1 MTALASEESTL
12 IPRTHERRVAVVT
25 GASGGLGRAICRGL
39 AAAGATVVGVDLK
52 AAADTAADTRAAG
65 GEWLGIVADVT
76 SPEDTHDVA
85 DRVVATY
92 GRCDI
97 LVNNAGV
104 ADICGWDELSYELWQ
119 QVLRVNL
126 DGQFLMAK
134 ALVPAMREH
143 GYGRIVNI
151 SSTSVAMPVDNFIAY
166 RVSKMGVIGL
176 TRALASLGADGIT
189 ANAVSPSLTPTGMT
203 DGRVPDEVF
212 EMIRQGQNIKRIA
225 RPDDLVPTILFLT
238 GEGSYWVTGQAFA
251 ADGGGSFNLP

>member
-1 MTALASEESTL
+1 M
-12 IPRTHERRVAVVT
+12 IPRTHQGRVAVVT
-25 GASGGLGRAICRGL
+25 GSAGGLGRAICRGL
-39 AAAGATVVGVDLK
+39 AQAGATVVGVDLNE
-52 AAADTAADTRAAG
+52 ADTAAETRAAG
-65 GEWLGIVADVT
+65 GEWLGISADVT
-76 SPEDTHDVA
+76 SPDETRDVA
-85 DRVVATY
+85 AHVVATY

-97 LVNNAGV
+97 LVNNAGI
-104 ADICGWDELSYELWQ
+104 ADICRWDDLSFELWQ
-119 QVLRVNL
+119 RVLRVNL

-176 TRALASLGADGIT
+176 TRALASLGSDGIT

-203 DGRVPDEVF
+203 DGRVPAEIFEV
-212 EMIRQGQNIKRIA
+212 IRQGQNIKRIA

-238 GEGSYWVTGQAFA
+238 GESSYWVTGQAFA